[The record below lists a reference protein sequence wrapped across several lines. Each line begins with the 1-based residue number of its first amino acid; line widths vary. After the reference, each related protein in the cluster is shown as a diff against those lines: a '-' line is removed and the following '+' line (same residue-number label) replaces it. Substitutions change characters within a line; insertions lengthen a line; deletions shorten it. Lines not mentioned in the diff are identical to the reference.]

1 MKIILLIIKIGIT
14 AFLAIFFAA
23 GLTTLSSAKSI
34 GTVIFLLMITGM
46 LIAGLSY
53 WWFFPKKKRA
63 RNEETSIRKVSKI
76 EKQAAK
82 EFSERTVI
90 TQLND
95 DMPLPKTVTVD
106 EGHEGLIKTYVM
118 ENGKSLIWQG
128 TTKPASFRVRDESNR
143 LHGIFTRLSIH
154 DDGEFYLEL
163 TDPATGEAT
172 NIPEKEIITEITVG
186 ASRYDFIDLCKKNFK
201 LNLHELFEYAKDIRY
216 AAKEINVIAEFSAI
230 PTTFTYLSSSGR
242 TKRTVNINQYKKNG
256 YGDEYVAGY
265 CHVRNEHRTFAVG
278 KIQTMMASNGHK
290 KYYFH
295 DWLKNVAGI
304 TNHDN

>member
-1 MKIILLIIKIGIT
+1 MKVILLIIKIGIT

-23 GLTTLSSAKSI
+23 GLTTLSSAKST
-34 GTVIFLLMITGM
+34 GSVIFLLVVTGM

-63 RNEETSIRKVSKI
+63 GSKEVPIRKVSEI

-82 EFSERTVI
+82 EFSERTVA

-95 DMPLPKTVTVD
+95 DIPLPKTVTFVED
-106 EGHEGLIKTYVM
+106 HEELIKTYVM

-128 TTKPASFRVRDESNR
+128 TTKPASFRVRGESNK

-172 NIPEKEIITEITVG
+172 NIAEKEIITAITVG
-186 ASRYDFIDLCKKNFK
+186 ASRYDFRDLCKKNFK
-201 LNLHELFEYAKDIRY
+201 LDLHELFEYAKDVRY
-216 AAKEINVIAEFSAI
+216 AAKEINVIAEFPAI
-230 PTTFTYLSSSGR
+230 PTTFTYLSSSGK
-242 TKRTVNINQYKKNG
+242 TKRTVDINQYKKNG

-278 KIQTMMASNGHK
+278 KIQTMMASDGHK

-304 TNHDN
+304 TNHDS